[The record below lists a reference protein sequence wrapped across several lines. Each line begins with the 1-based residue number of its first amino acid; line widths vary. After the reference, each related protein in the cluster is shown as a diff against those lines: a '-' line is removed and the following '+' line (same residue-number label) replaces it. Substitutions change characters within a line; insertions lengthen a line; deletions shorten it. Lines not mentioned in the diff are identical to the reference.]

1 MANHRIAP
9 LVLLIILVS
18 AIGWL
23 SGCASPAATKAM
35 VPSSIPAMQAY
46 PYTVSVRTRGG
57 SETGAIDTPNI
68 SNDDFAKAIEES
80 IIKSGLFDAS
90 SCTLKTLIILIN
102 VSIVYISKPLFGAS
116 FTVNMETG
124 WSLVNTV
131 GKDSV
136 MRESIKSSFTA
147 TTGDAFGANT
157 RLRLAVEGAARENI
171 RLGLIAISK
180 LQLK

>member
-46 PYTVSVRTRGG
+46 PYTVSVRTQGG

-80 IIKSGLFDAS
+80 IIKSGLFTQVVHAKDS
-90 SCTLKTLIILIN
+90 DYMIN

>member
-1 MANHRIAP
+1 MVNNRIAS
-9 LVLLIILVS
+9 LTLLIILVS

-35 VPSSIPAMQAY
+35 VPGDIPTVQRY
-46 PYTVSVRTRGG
+46 PYTVSVRPQGG
-57 SETGAIDTPNI
+57 SETGAMDSSNI

-80 IIKSGLFDAS
+80 IIKSGLFTQVIHAKGSDY
-90 SCTLKTLIILIN
+90 TLSVTIIN
-102 VSIVYISKPLFGAS
+102 MSKPLFGAS
-116 FTVNMETG
+116 FTVSMETA

-131 GKDSV
+131 SQDVV
-136 MRESIKSSFTA
+136 MRESIKSSYTA
-147 TTGDAFGANT
+147 TMGESLVGVT

-180 LQLK
+180 LRLE